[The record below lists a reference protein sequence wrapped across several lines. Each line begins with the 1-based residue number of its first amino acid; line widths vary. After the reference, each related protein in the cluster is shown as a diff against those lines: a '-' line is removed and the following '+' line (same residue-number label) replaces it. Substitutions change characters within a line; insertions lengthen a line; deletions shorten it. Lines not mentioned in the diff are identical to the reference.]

1 MSTLIT
7 NRIDGVI
14 WDLFSKVWVKV
25 RPTSSKDNL
34 NNLK

>member
-1 MSTLIT
+1 MFILII

-14 WDLFSKVWVKV
+14 WDLFFKVWVKV
-25 RPTSSKDNL
+25 RFISSKDNL